1 MQTANAESLDL
12 ASLIRPA
19 ETVVCG
25 QACAEPLTLM
35 ETLVAQRAS
44 LNGTR
49 VFVGASF
56 ARTFQPEHTDCLKF
70 TSFGALGTNR
80 ALAKAGALA
89 IVPCHVAQLGPYFT
103 NGTLPCDV
111 LFVQLAPASTNGR
124 YSFGAT
130 ADCLAAAAARA
141 RLVVAE
147 INDQAPRTFGEAGL
161 TEADID
167 IAIHTSRPLPQ
178 LTAAAAGHTEQQMAA
193 HAAAYI
199 NDRAVLQLGIG
210 AAPDAI
216 LRLLTDR
223 RDLAVHSGMIG
234 DMIVLLIECGAITNA
249 HKPIDTGI
257 TVTGALIGTDKLY
270 KWSHNNPKLAVRAAT
285 HTHAEHVLAQFPTL
299 VTINTAVQVDL
310 TGQVNAEQIGDDY
323 LGGIGGQADFVR
335 AGHRAPNGHAIIALP
350 ATAKARS
357 RIVPCLTTGVT
368 TPRCDVDVVVTEF
381 GAAEL
386 RGATLAERAKR
397 IIAIAHP
404 DFREA
409 LERDAHAIAKR
420 GF

>member
-1 MQTANAESLDL
+1 MRAVPAAALDL
-12 ASLIRPA
+12 TTLIRPG

-35 ETLVAQRAS
+35 ETLAAQRQS
-44 LNGTR
+44 LAGTR

-56 ARTFQPEHTDCLKF
+56 ARTFQPEHADSLQF

-80 ALAKAGALA
+80 TLAKACALG
-89 IVPCHVAQLGPYFT
+89 IIPCHVAQLGPYFT
-103 NGTLPCDV
+103 NGILPCDV
-111 LFVQLAPASTNGR
+111 LFVQLAPASPDGR
-124 YSFGAT
+124 YSFGAS
-130 ADCLAAAAARA
+130 ADFLGAAAARA

-178 LTAAAAGHTEQQMAA
+178 LPAAAGGPVDQQMAS
-193 HAAAYI
+193 HAATFI
-199 NDRAVLQLGIG
+199 GDRAVLQIGIG
-210 AAPDAI
+210 AAPDSI
-216 LRLLTDR
+216 LRLLTNR

-234 DMIVLLIECGAITNA
+234 DVIVELIDCGAITNA

-270 KWSHNNPKLAVRAAT
+270 RFAHDNPKLAVRAAT
-285 HTHAEHVLAQFPTL
+285 HTHAEDVLAHFPTL
-299 VTINTAVQVDL
+299 ITINTAVQVDL
-310 TGQVNAEQIGDDY
+310 SGQVNAEQIGDDY

-335 AGHRAPNGHAIIALP
+335 AGHRAALGHAIIALP
-350 ATAKARS
+350 ATAKSSS

-368 TPRCDVDVVVTEF
+368 TPRSDVDVVVTEF

-386 RGATLAERAKR
+386 RGATFAERAR
-397 IIAIAHP
+397 RMVAIAHP

-409 LERDAHAIAKR
+409 LERAAHGITAR